1 MPMHHNYEYRFIL
14 MGDHT
19 MMKLLCPLLLF
30 VFSLYAQDTIAILPL
45 GSIDTS
51 VFNSVLQLISK
62 EYNNAKIELLNR
74 AEMPTYAYYKPRK
87 RYRAERL
94 LSFLDTIRCE
104 ATKIVGLTDLDIST
118 TKGEYVDWGIFGYG
132 SIDGKS
138 CVCSIYRLKDKGTPE
153 EFNARLR
160 KLITHELGHTYG
172 LDHCAWPLCVMADY
186 KGTMASLDRTGYHFC
201 AQCKKKYSF
210 QIQQLRVLVK

>member
-1 MPMHHNYEYRFIL
+1 
-14 MGDHT
+14 
-19 MMKLLCPLLLF
+19 MMKLLCTLLLF

-51 VFNSVLQLISK
+51 VFNNVLPLISK
-62 EYNNAKIELLNR
+62 EYNNAKIVLLNR
-74 AEMPTYAYYKPRK
+74 AEMPSYAYYKPRN
-87 RYRAERL
+87 RYRAEIL
-94 LSFLDTIRCE
+94 LSFLDTVHCE

-138 CVCSIYRLKDKGTPE
+138 CVCSMYRLKNKGTPE
-153 EFNARLR
+153 EFNSRLR

-201 AQCKKKYSF
+201 AQCKKKYNH
-210 QIQQLRVLVK
+210 